1 MINTQRE
8 GTGQMAAEQERH
20 PSDHDRKQEILYDL
34 ENEILSKAGQYSLK
48 EVELIP
54 PNLAA
59 P

>member
-1 MINTQRE
+1 
-8 GTGQMAAEQERH
+8 MAAEQERH